1 MAKYGI
7 GQAITRREDQR
18 LLTGTGRYLD
28 DLVLPGRVFAAFVRS
43 PHPRA
48 RIASVDGTNATLM
61 PGVLAVYSGADVLAD
76 DLGPMPINTALRN
89 AAGKPMSAPP
99 YHILA
104 TGEVRFVGEAVAV
117 VIAGTRAQAEDAAE
131 QVIVEYEELPAFTTI
146 EAATAEGAHL
156 LWADAPGNV
165 AAQTQFGK
173 PDECDAAFAKA
184 AHVSRIRFHNQRLVP
199 VSMETRGSIGQ
210 FDPATGRYTLHTS
223 CQNPAGL
230 QKTLAE
236 GVLKVPAA
244 DVRVLVGDVGGGFG
258 MKTQLYAEDA
268 VCVWAAKKLGR
279 PVHWRATRSEEFLAG
294 NHGRDQTDEAEL
306 ALDADGKILG
316 LRVRCVGNIGAYACG
331 PGAVIV
337 VAVGPKVIT
346 GVYHVPTLDL
356 RGVAVMTNT
365 NIVGAYR
372 GAGRPEAIYLI
383 ERLMDQAA
391 AELKL
396 DPAELRRRNLI
407 QPGAMPYTTPMG
419 EKFDSGNFP
428 HMLDRMLDLADW
440 NGYAQRRDASR
451 ALGRLRGRAISTF
464 LEWTGVVH
472 EETVRMEVT
481 AEGRVRVYTAMQ
493 AMGQGI
499 ETSYV
504 QIIAETLGVD
514 PDVIDVVQGDSD
526 VAQGI
531 GSMGSRS
538 LYIGGSAMMT
548 ASQQTIEKGR
558 ELAGDAL
565 EAAAGDIE
573 YNEGRFGVTG
583 HRCRHRPLRTRRPP
597 AREAHRHHDAAEGGR
612 PVVAEQLPRLR
623 TRGRPGNRRRRDRE
637 VHDARRRGPRHQ
649 SADRRGAGAR
659 RHRAGRRPGASGEH
673 GLRQPQR
680 PARHRVA
687 ARLRRA
693 ARRRPPRLRAALRRV
708 DALPDQPAR
717 REGRRRTGHGGR
729 HADGD
734 QRAARRAASA
744 GRDEHRDAGDV
755 RARLGSDPRSAD
767 VILAAAR
774 AARRTLTGRK
784 RPAARRT

>member
-18 LLTGTGRYLD
+18 LLTGTGKYVD
-28 DLVLPGRVFAAFVRS
+28 DLVLPGQVFAAFVRS

-48 RIASVDGTNATLM
+48 RITSVDGTNAQLM

-76 DLGPMPINTALRN
+76 DLGAMPINTGLRN
-89 AAGKPMSAPP
+89 AAGKPMAAPP
-99 YHILA
+99 YFILA
-104 TGEVRFVGEAVAV
+104 TDEARFVGQAVAV
-117 VIAGTRAQAEDAAE
+117 VLAETRVQAEDAAE
-131 QVIVEYEELPAFTTI
+131 QVIVEYEELPSFTTI
-146 EAATAEGAHL
+146 DAATAEGAL
-156 LWADAPGNV
+156 QLWPDAPGNV

-199 VSMETRGSIGQ
+199 VSMETRGSVGQ

-236 GVLKVPAA
+236 GILKVPAA

-294 NHGRDQTDEAEL
+294 NHGRDQTDEAEI

-428 HMLDRMLDLADW
+428 HMLDRMLGLADW
-440 NGYAQRRDASR
+440 NGYSQRRDASR
-451 ALGRLRGRAISTF
+451 AMGRLRGRAISTF

-573 YNEGRFGVTG
+573 YNEGRFGITGTDVGIDLFELAGRQPEKRIAITTLQKVDGPSWPNSCHVCELEVDPETGVVEIVKYTTLDDVGRVINPLIVAGQVHGGIAQAVGQALLENTVYDSHSGQLVTG
-583 HRCRHRPLRTRRPP
+583 SLLDYAIPRADDLPDFVQHCDESTPCLINPLGAKGVGELGTVGGTPTVINALLDALRPLGVTNIEMP
-597 AREAHRHHDAAEGGR
+597 ATSERVWEAIREARM
-612 PVVAEQLPRLR
+612 
-623 TRGRPGNRRRRDRE
+623 
-637 VHDARRRGPRHQ
+637 
-649 SADRRGAGAR
+649 
-659 RHRAGRRPGASGEH
+659 
-673 GLRQPQR
+673 
-680 PARHRVA
+680 
-687 ARLRRA
+687 
-693 ARRRPPRLRAALRRV
+693 
-708 DALPDQPAR
+708 
-717 REGRRRTGHGGR
+717 
-729 HADGD
+729 
-734 QRAARRAASA
+734 
-744 GRDEHRDAGDV
+744 
-755 RARLGSDPRSAD
+755 
-767 VILAAAR
+767 
-774 AARRTLTGRK
+774 
-784 RPAARRT
+784 